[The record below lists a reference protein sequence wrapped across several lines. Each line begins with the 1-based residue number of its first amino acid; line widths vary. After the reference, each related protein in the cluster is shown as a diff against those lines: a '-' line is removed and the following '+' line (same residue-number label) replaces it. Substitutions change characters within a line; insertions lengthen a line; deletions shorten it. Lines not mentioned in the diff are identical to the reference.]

1 MEEYLMLNE
10 KVYDKM
16 VIQHEFTE
24 KELGKHAQ
32 MVNLLAFG

>member
-1 MEEYLMLNE
+1 MEEYFVLNE
-10 KVYDKM
+10 KVPDKT

-24 KELGKHAQ
+24 EELGKHAQ